1 MVEDKKGLADSE
13 VYNRKMTESK
23 NELTELQIE
32 LQNLMVKF
40 GLRALR
46 LYQTGTNV
54 PLKSTEISY
63 LVKYELTSAIADLS
77 APIAIDAIIKQ
88 TKLEWEKA
96 RGKPINP

>member
-96 RGKPINP
+96 QGKPINP